1 MPCTH
6 QRLTTPGF
14 SNPIMLCPRLCFAL
28 WLFANLILQPFD
40 ASAAELRLRI
50 IYDGDPPVPKPIVV
64 NKDKEFCGELKLI
77 DERLLVNP
85 ENRGIQN
92 VVVYLYTGRGGT
104 KIPAVPPRN
113 QEVELTAEGCRLT
126 SRIVVAQSGDT
137 LVFSQKGVVAHN
149 LNINFFS
156 NPAMSRGGPLRATQ
170 RYHLARPEPAPIP
183 MECNIHP
190 WMKGYLVLLEHPY
203 VGVSDANGQI
213 VIEGLPDN
221 SELLFRVFHEAIKV
235 PHLSVRSDGADTI
248 WERRFFSVTTTDGV
262 TDLGPLL
269 LKPTAFSH

>member
-1 MPCTH
+1 MKCTH
-6 QRLTTPGF
+6 QRLATQGC
-14 SNPIMLCPRLCFAL
+14 SILIMLRPRLCFAL

-40 ASAAELRLRI
+40 ASAAELRLRF

-64 NKDKEFCGELKLI
+64 NKDKEFCGEFRLI
-77 DERLLVNP
+77 DERLLVHP

-92 VVVYLYTGRGGT
+92 VVVYLFTGRGGT

-113 QEVELTAEGCRLT
+113 QEVELTAENCRFNP
-126 SRIVVAQSGDT
+126 RILVAQSGDT
-137 LVFSQKGVVAHN
+137 LVFTQNCVVIHN

-156 NPAMSRGGPLRATQ
+156 NPAMSPYGPLRAPK

-183 MECNIHP
+183 LECNIHP

-203 VGVSDANGQI
+203 VGVSDANGQV
-213 VIEGLPDN
+213 VIKGLPDN

-235 PHLSVRSDGADTI
+235 PLNVSVDGTETT
-248 WERRFFSVTTTDGV
+248 WERRLFSVRTTDGV
-262 TDLGPLL
+262 TDLGPVL
-269 LKPTAFSH
+269 LKPTAFSD